1 MRRYHAEEKELRTQQ
16 VGDGALDAE
25 GNAFVEEEEHGG
37 REREGLQESVEVGE
51 RGKERGRS
59 AGGAEQRAEEVSGVE
74 I

>member
-1 MRRYHAEEKELRTQQ
+1 M
-16 VGDGALDAE
+16 DAE